1 MLFETTLIPG
11 VTIIEEERY
20 PDERGYFARVYCAG
34 EFAEQGLELPMSQ
47 AAISHTARKATLRG
61 LHYIPEEVGEAKLV
75 RCVRGSIFDCAAD
88 MRRGSPT
95 FGRHVA
101 VELSAE
107 RGNALYLP
115 RGVAHGF
122 ITLED
127 DCDILYQF
135 SRAYRPGIELGIR
148 WDDPDLAIAWPVP
161 PALLSQR
168 DADLPLL
175 AEAIR

>member
-75 RCVRGSIFDCAAD
+75 RCVRGSIAQPRPTCASHQPGASKLSD
-88 MRRGSPT
+88 AAAWR
-95 FGRHVA
+95 
-101 VELSAE
+101 SAE
-107 RGNALYLP
+107 M
-115 RGVAHGF
+115 
-122 ITLED
+122 
-127 DCDILYQF
+127 
-135 SRAYRPGIELGIR
+135 
-148 WDDPDLAIAWPVP
+148 P
-161 PALLSQR
+161 PATRPTGAPRAPASS
-168 DADLPLL
+168 
-175 AEAIR
+175 